1 MGLVHRS
8 VKFHYANLSNL
19 THAKDSKSL
28 IWKGCNDICD
38 HSFSFIFAH
47 CSPAMSATQ
56 DVMSVWCA
64 FEVMLHPCPVWVCEV
79 KKPLLY
85 WCLANEHWQ
94 KDLGHAKRSLSVA
107 RFHAT
112 LSWPQLEPLG
122 LMTGQGGHHGNGS
135 QVATP
140 MMAIFMSVANTKLA
154 RKEKCANFTLVATIA
169 PGPGQWLPTHQRNA
183 NMPSRPPIHSFSCEE
198 CTGQTCP
205 ARPPHIPTTIPP
217 PRYAMRT
224 GHSSAEEMSAVYD
237 LVVLKSH
244 GRFRSDLPFAKLA
257 LLILSANCACNLN
270 LNQKKFGV
278 EH

>member
-28 IWKGCNDICD
+28 IWKGCNDFCD

-56 DVMSVWCA
+56 DVMSVWCV

-112 LSWPQLEPLG
+112 LSWPQLELLG
-122 LMTGQGGHHGNGS
+122 LVTGQGGHHGNGS

-183 NMPSRPPIHSFSCEE
+183 NMPSRPPIHSFSCQLWRMYRANVSSPSS
-198 CTGQTCP
+198 T
-205 ARPPHIPTTIPP
+205 
-217 PRYAMRT
+217 
-224 GHSSAEEMSAVYD
+224 HSHNNPSAKICHAHWAFFSWGDVCC
-237 LVVLKSH
+237 VWPCGLKVAWAAWAFS
-244 GRFRSDLPFAKLA
+244 LWLA
-257 LLILSANCACNLN
+257 LCKTS
-270 LNQKKFGV
+270 FT
-278 EH
+278 